1 VSARGSVT
9 RATDPPAAGHT
20 AVRTTPFGGDALVAA
35 ALGGTTPA
43 GWYGVRP
50 RSPRAWS
57 ARIEAVRAAA
67 GGSAWL
73 DALWPAID
81 ATGPAAERLR
91 RAAAGGVVITSGQQP
106 GLFGGP
112 IYAWSKAVGALAL
125 ADALERECGVPVAP
139 LFWAATDD
147 SDFEEASTTWVPVV
161 GGAQSLTVRPTAAQ
175 GTVLASALLGD
186 VGSAM
191 ADLVAASGS
200 ASYGAA
206 LDAVRVT
213 YAAPRT
219 NGDPPTAGAAYVAL
233 LRRILTPLGIAVLDA
248 SHGAVRRRAF
258 PVLMR
263 ALERADAVR
272 EALVARARDIAAAGF
287 HPKVREVGDL
297 SLVFSWSA
305 RAGGS
310 VESDGP
316 APLGAARARVPRS
329 RAREVAAA
337 ARPGTLSGNVLLR
350 PVVERALVPT
360 VAYLAGP
367 GEITYFAQTS
377 AVAQALDVEAPLAVP
392 RWSCTLI
399 EPSVGG
405 LLERYG
411 ITLEELANPHG
422 PETRMARAAIPAS
435 VRGALDALRA
445 AVEQGVDVVAAAD
458 ADGLL
463 PATAVRGA
471 RAHLLHRLARLER
484 RYTAAAKLRQSAALR
499 DVATVRGA
507 LLPDGRP
514 QERRLNFI
522 PFLAR
527 SGPGLLD
534 AMRTEAAR
542 HAAALVGD
550 ESSATR

>member
-1 VSARGSVT
+1 VTARGGVT
-9 RATDPPAAGHT
+9 PATDSPAVGQI
-20 AVRTTPFGGDALVAA
+20 AVRTAPFGGDALVAA

-43 GWYGVRP
+43 GWYGARP
-50 RSPRAWS
+50 RGRRAWA

-67 GGSAWL
+67 GGPAWL

-81 ATGPAAERLR
+81 AAGPAAERLR
-91 RAAAGGVVITSGQQP
+91 RAAAGGVVITTGQQP

-161 GGAQSLTVRPTAAQ
+161 GGTQSLTVRPTAAQ
-175 GTVLASALLGD
+175 GTVLAGALLGD
-186 VGSAM
+186 VGSVL

-206 LDAVRVT
+206 LDAIRVT
-213 YAAPRT
+213 YARRT

-233 LRRILTPLGIAVLDA
+233 LRRILAPLGIAVLDA
-248 SHGAVRRRAF
+248 AHGAVRQRAF
-258 PVLMR
+258 PVLVR

-272 EALVARARDIAAAGF
+272 AALVERADAIAAAGF

-316 APLGAARARVPRS
+316 APLGAARARVPRP

-337 ARPGTLSGNVLLR
+337 ARPGALSGNVLLR

-367 GEITYFAQTS
+367 GEIAYFAQTG
-377 AVAQALDVEAPLAVP
+377 AVAQALDLEPPLAVP

-399 EPSVGG
+399 EPSVAG

-411 ITLEELANPHG
+411 ITLDELANPHG
-422 PETRMARAAIPAS
+422 PETRIARAAIPAP
-435 VRGALDALRA
+435 VGGALDALRA
-445 AVEQGVDVVAAAD
+445 AVEQGSDAVAAAD

-463 PATAVRGA
+463 PATAVGGA

-484 RYTAAAKLRQSAALR
+484 RYTAAAKHRQSAALR

-527 SGPGLLD
+527 AGPGLLD

-542 HAAALVGD
+542 HAATLVGD